1 MLSVSFSLFPR
12 VALYRCLG
20 GVVLLAGA
28 ASLTPSWAQEEK
40 TPLMQKGAVAISI
53 QDVKAEIPN
62 LAEDVRAKLS
72 AEPDQLRP
80 LVEHLFMRRVF
91 ASEARLNGV
100 AEQPE
105 VQRHIAIAQERIL
118 ADAQLAHL
126 EDAALPQPEV
136 IEKQIRTIYQAE
148 PQRFTIPTENRAR
161 HILIAGKDAAARAK
175 IDQILAD
182 VRAGADF
189 EKIAREQSADPGS
202 APKGGDLGYFTQGKM
217 VPEFQA
223 AVDALKNPGDLSPV
237 VRTAFGF
244 HIIRLE
250 DRKPGRLQSFDEV
263 KDQLRAE
270 TIAKLKN
277 DARKKEVERV
287 RALGQGD
294 AAALEAFIAEQKALA
309 EKTAGKADQPPSA
322 GKP

>member
-1 MLSVSFSLFPR
+1 
-12 VALYRCLG
+12 
-20 GVVLLAGA
+20 
-28 ASLTPSWAQEEK
+28 
-40 TPLMQKGAVAISI
+40 
-53 QDVKAEIPN
+53 
-62 LAEDVRAKLS
+62 
-72 AEPDQLRP
+72 
-80 LVEHLFMRRVF
+80 
-91 ASEARLNGV
+91 
-100 AEQPE
+100 
-105 VQRHIAIAQERIL
+105 
-118 ADAQLAHL
+118 
-126 EDAALPQPEV
+126 
-136 IEKQIRTIYQAE
+136 
-148 PQRFTIPTENRAR
+148 
-161 HILIAGKDAAARAK
+161 
-175 IDQILAD
+175 LAD